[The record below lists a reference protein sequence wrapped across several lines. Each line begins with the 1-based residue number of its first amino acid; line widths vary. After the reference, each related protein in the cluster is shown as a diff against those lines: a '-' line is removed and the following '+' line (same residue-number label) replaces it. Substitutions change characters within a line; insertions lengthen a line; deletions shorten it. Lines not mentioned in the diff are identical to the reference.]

1 MTQPSNIPPHVLQ
14 WAADFWDSHLE
25 TDQVEMVA
33 LAFMAGQGA
42 GHPAPVGLTECQSAA
57 LTFINEFQASKGFAP
72 SYREI
77 AKGCGVSSL
86 SGVHRLVH
94 GLISRGA
101 LTMMPAG
108 ARSIA
113 IAQHAAVS
121 TAHNFSG
128 VN

>member
-14 WAADFWDSHLE
+14 WAADFWDAHLE

-33 LAFMAGQGA
+33 LAFMAGQG
-42 GHPAPVGLTECQSAA
+42 GGQPVHLGLTKGQSIA
-57 LTFINEFQASKGFAP
+57 LAFINEFQAAKGFAP
-72 SYREI
+72 TYREI
-77 AKGCGVSSL
+77 GDHLCVSK

-94 GLISRGA
+94 GLVSRGA
-101 LTMMPAG
+101 LSMIPGG

-113 IAQHAAVS
+113 ITQHAAVS